1 MSEGVCKHYMGS
13 QKQWH
18 SPCCVNYL
26 STTFKSTYNI
36 HLLCYILPEYECF
49 SFFSPTG
56 YQRLDLVPDS
66 NNPLQ
71 VRGQI
76 VISLLSRDG
85 HGTGSLNA
93 VVDKLGNLSCSSS
106 TVDLPEGWEERRAQ
120 NGRIYY
126 VNHFTRSTQWD
137 RPTVAATAS
146 ETSSQGGPRQNH
158 VIVQN
163 GSSGTNSSPNGI
175 NDPPPLP
182 QRNAGQ
188 SLATPPRRPPTS
200 SSNILSQQNRSGAGG
215 GSRRTSDQN
224 DRNRNLRNSTDLP
237 AGYEMKITDQ
247 GQIYFLH
254 VPTGVSTWHDPR
266 IPKDLNVQ
274 ALNQAGG
281 TAAGDSPNRTSDE
294 ILGPL
299 PTGWERRETSS
310 GRPYFLDHNSRT
322 TQFTDPRLYDNAIL
336 GQLKP
341 SNSNTSNTATANCTN
356 NEQPS
361 SSSNDANNILSNNSE
376 TSDSADITSSTTANE
391 NGRRNSSESTNN
403 NNPPTEVSSDPVESP
418 SAATTTTSTTTP
430 QMTTTPPTQTS
441 NTSTGGESSGSNVTN
456 VRATTSNNSVIMPTA
471 ATALQPAPTSG
482 ISNDSPTT
490 TTIAATTT
498 TTTTSSS
505 SGNNEENPSAR
516 IPVSSANHA
525 DNANVLASLISNRGG
540 SAESSSGSSSNNK
553 SKSKIPG
560 AVNNLDELPQYK
572 RDLVAKMKV
581 LRLELSALQP
591 PSGHCRLEVSR
602 QEVFE
607 ESYRQIVK
615 MRPKDLRKRLMIKF
629 KGE

>member
-1 MSEGVCKHYMGS
+1 M
-13 QKQWH
+13 
-18 SPCCVNYL
+18 
-26 STTFKSTYNI
+26 
-36 HLLCYILPEYECF
+36 
-49 SFFSPTG
+49 
-56 YQRLDLVPDS
+56 
-66 NNPLQ
+66 
-71 VRGQI
+71 
-76 VISLLSRDG
+76 ISLLSRDG

-93 VVDKLGNLSCSSS
+93 VVDKLGNLSCSS

-137 RPTVAATAS
+137 RPTVAATA
-146 ETSSQGGPRQNH
+146 ETSQVPRQNH

-163 GSSGTNSSPNGI
+163 GSAGTNSSPNGI

-200 SSNILSQQNRSGAGG
+200 SSNILSQQNRSGGS

-281 TAAGDSPNRTSDE
+281 SGTSTAGDSSSSNRTSDE

-341 SNSNTSNTATANCTN
+341 SNSNTSNTATTTTN

-361 SSSNDANNILSNNSE
+361 STSDDGNNIPSNNSE
-376 TSDSADITSSTTANE
+376 TSDSAAEVTTATTSANE
-391 NGRRNSSESTNN
+391 NGRRNSSESSTNN
-403 NNPPTEVSSDPVESP
+403 NNPPTEETSNNPVESP
-418 SAATTTTSTTTP
+418 SSTTSATTP
-430 QMTTTPPTQTS
+430 QTTPPPTQIIS
-441 NTSTGGESSGSNVTN
+441 NTPTTGGESSGGSNVTN

-471 ATALQPAPTSG
+471 ATALQPASTSG
-482 ISNDSPTT
+482 GNKDPPVP
-490 TTIAATTT
+490 AR
-498 TTTTSSS
+498 
-505 SGNNEENPSAR
+505 NNEEAAPISALSPR

-525 DNANVLASLISNRGG
+525 DNRR
-540 SAESSSGSSSNNK
+540 
-553 SKSKIPG
+553 

-629 KGE
+629 KQE

>member
-18 SPCCVNYL
+18 SPYCVNYL
-26 STTFKSTYNI
+26 STTFKSTYNK
-36 HLLCYILPEYECF
+36 HLLYYIPEYECF

-200 SSNILSQQNRSGAGG
+200 SSNILSQQNRSGGGG

-341 SNSNTSNTATANCTN
+341 SNSNTSNTATATCTN

-418 SAATTTTSTTTP
+418 SAGTTTTSTTTP

-490 TTIAATTT
+490 TTTTIAATTT
-498 TTTTSSS
+498 TTTTS

>member
-1 MSEGVCKHYMGS
+1 MGS

-18 SPCCVNYL
+18 SPYCVNYL
-26 STTFKSTYNI
+26 STTFKSTYNK
-36 HLLCYILPEYECF
+36 HLLYYIPEYECF

-200 SSNILSQQNRSGAGG
+200 SSNILSQQNRSGGGG

-341 SNSNTSNTATANCTN
+341 SNSNTSNTATATCTN

-403 NNPPTEVSSDPVESP
+403 NNPPTEVSSDPVEST
-418 SAATTTTSTTTP
+418 SAATSTTTP

-441 NTSTGGESSGSNVTN
+441 NTSTGGGESSGSNVTN

-490 TTIAATTT
+490 TTTSIAATTT
-498 TTTTSSS
+498 NTSS
-505 SGNNEENPSAR
+505 SGNNEETPSAR

>member
-1 MSEGVCKHYMGS
+1 M
-13 QKQWH
+13 
-18 SPCCVNYL
+18 
-26 STTFKSTYNI
+26 F
-36 HLLCYILPEYECF
+36 F
-49 SFFSPTG
+49 SFFSTG

-93 VVDKLGNLSCSSS
+93 VVDKLGNLSCSS

-137 RPTVAATAS
+137 RPTVAATA
-146 ETSSQGGPRQNH
+146 ETSQGPRQNH

-163 GSSGTNSSPNGI
+163 VSAGTNSSPNGI
-175 NDPPPLP
+175 NEPPPLP
-182 QRNAGQ
+182 QRNTGQ

-200 SSNILSQQNRSGAGG
+200 SSNILSQQNRSGGG
-215 GSRRTSDQN
+215 RRTSDQN

-274 ALNQAGG
+274 SLNQVGG
-281 TAAGDSPNRTSDE
+281 SSGTGDSNRTSDE

-322 TQFTDPRLYDNAIL
+322 TQFTDPRLYDKAIL

-341 SNSNTSNTATANCTN
+341 SNSSTSNTATPTTN

-361 SSSNDANNILSNNSE
+361 SSSDDGNNILSNNSE
-376 TSDSADITSSTTANE
+376 TSDSAAEVTTATTAANE
-391 NGRRNSSESTNN
+391 NGRRNSTESTNN
-403 NNPPTEVSSDPVESP
+403 NNSPTEEESSDPVVEPP
-418 SAATTTTSTTTP
+418 STTSAPVPPQTTTP
-430 QMTTTPPTQTS
+430 TQIS
-441 NTSTGGESSGSNVTN
+441 NTSTAESSGSNVTN

-471 ATALQPAPTSG
+471 ATALQPAATSG
-482 ISNDSPTT
+482 NNVSPPR
-490 TTIAATTT
+490 T
-498 TTTTSSS
+498 TTTTS
-505 SGNNEENPSAR
+505 NNDEPPSASSPR

-540 SAESSSGSSSNNK
+540 GSESSNK

>member
-18 SPCCVNYL
+18 SPYCVNYL
-26 STTFKSTYNI
+26 STTFKSTYNK
-36 HLLCYILPEYECF
+36 HLLYYIPEYECF

-200 SSNILSQQNRSGAGG
+200 SSNILSQQNRSGGGG

-341 SNSNTSNTATANCTN
+341 SNSNTSNTATATCTN

-441 NTSTGGESSGSNVTN
+441 NTSTGGGESSGSNVTN

-490 TTIAATTT
+490 TTTSIAATTT
-498 TTTTSSS
+498 NTSS
-505 SGNNEENPSAR
+505 SGNNEETPSAR

>member
-18 SPCCVNYL
+18 SPYCVNYL
-26 STTFKSTYNI
+26 STTFKSTYNK
-36 HLLCYILPEYECF
+36 HLLYYIPEYECF
-49 SFFSPTG
+49 SFFSLTG

-146 ETSSQGGPRQNH
+146 ETSSSQGGPRQNH

-200 SSNILSQQNRSGAGG
+200 SSNILSQQNRSGGGG

-418 SAATTTTSTTTP
+418 SAGTTTTSTTTP

-490 TTIAATTT
+490 TTTSIAATTT
-498 TTTTSSS
+498 NTSS
-505 SGNNEENPSAR
+505 SGNNEETPSAR